1 MDDQHCSK
9 TELFDGTIFYG
20 YKDEYVFNVIESNKD
35 YYEINTLRKFTK
47 YIPENS
53 VVYDIG
59 ANIGNHSVYFSKAL
73 KAKKIYSFEPV
84 PMNAVLLE
92 KNIQENQISEI
103 EVFRV
108 AIGSDSKKV
117 RIKINERNMGEC
129 KVIESSA
136 EHSTIEVPVMS
147 IDSMNLETPD
157 VIKIDVEG
165 YELDV
170 LVGMK
175 KTLSSSA
182 PIIWIEITDH
192 FSEIDR
198 FLAKYQ
204 YELIDKHQ
212 FNHIYMKLDSFEEK
226 EEGWRNFKMNIVS
239 EYNKLVYDKWNL
251 NKWLASEKGKLR
263 EAETKAETEIA
274 NIKSDKE
281 ELFHKL
287 LSRIEASEKLEIE
300 KLKYMNENLRLK
312 SDLENLKEELNNVYK
327 EYEIDRQETYNKIL
341 YHIEKEKQV
350 LMELKA
356 LKDHYQLIESRYMR
370 LRKSLPGRIGVKLWK
385 LVKKLKGGPRS

>member
-20 YKDEYVFNVIESNKD
+20 YKDEYVFNVIASTKD
-35 YYEINTLRKFTK
+35 YYEINALRKFNK
-47 YIPENS
+47 YISGKS

-73 KAKKIYSFEPV
+73 KAKKVYSFEPV
-84 PMNAVLLE
+84 PMNVALLE
-92 KNIQENQISEI
+92 KNILENQISEI

-129 KVIESSA
+129 KVVESSA

-170 LVGMK
+170 LFGMK
-175 KTLSSSA
+175 NTLSSSG

-198 FLAKYQ
+198 FLGKYQ
-204 YELIDKHQ
+204 YELIDKHH
-212 FNHIYMKLDSFEEK
+212 FNHIYMKYQSFEEK
-226 EEGWRNFKMNIVS
+226 EKSWRNFKMEIVS

-251 NKWLASEKGKLR
+251 NKWMATEKEKVK
-263 EAETKAETEIA
+263 KAETELI
-274 NIKSDKE
+274 NIKNEKE
-281 ELFHKL
+281 ELYHKL
-287 LSRIEASEKLEIE
+287 LSRIEASEQLEKE
-300 KLKYMNENLRLK
+300 KLQYINENLVLK
-312 SDLENLKEELNNVYK
+312 SKLEDLKTELNKLCK
-327 EYEIDRQETYNKIL
+327 ENEIDKQETYNKIL
-341 YHIEKEKQV
+341 HYIEREKQV
-350 LMELKA
+350 LLEIKA
-356 LKDHYQLIESRYMR
+356 LKDYYQLMESRYMR
-370 LRKSLPGRIGVKLWK
+370 LRKSLPGKIGVKLWK
-385 LVKKLKGGPRS
+385 LVKKLKGGMRHE